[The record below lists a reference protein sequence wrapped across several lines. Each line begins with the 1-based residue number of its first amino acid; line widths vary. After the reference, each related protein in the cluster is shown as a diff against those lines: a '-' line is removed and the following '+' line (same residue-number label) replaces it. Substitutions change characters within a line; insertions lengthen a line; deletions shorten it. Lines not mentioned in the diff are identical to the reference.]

1 MQDAK
6 IKQDVL
12 KRLHEKLTQ
21 FIKALCEITY
31 LSFERLSDMEQFRGT
46 NRGIPLYQ

>member
-1 MQDAK
+1 MQEAE

-12 KRLHEKLTQ
+12 KRLHKKLAQ
-21 FIKALCEITY
+21 FVKALCEITY

-46 NRGIPLYQ
+46 NRGIPLYH

>member
-1 MQDAK
+1 MQEAE

-12 KRLHEKLTQ
+12 KRLHKKLAQ
-21 FIKALCEITY
+21 FVKTIREITY
-31 LSFERLSDMEQFRGT
+31 LSFERLSDIEEFRGT